1 MRLAFLC
8 VCLTSALGVARAA
21 QPPFSASLSPEDF
34 AAAGLGKLTPA
45 ERAHLDALIRGQRA
59 AAPPAAV
66 AAPVAAAAAEKPAAS
81 ASSSLLGRAKVL
93 LTPGTQVEYA
103 AVEGRLAGTFTG
115 WEGKAVFT
123 LKDGQRWQIANPGS
137 SYFGPPLVEPA
148 VRLTPAPLGTFWLQI
163 EGVGQRVKVV
173 PLNVGR

>member
-8 VCLTSALGVARAA
+8 VCLAAALGVARAA

-45 ERAHLDALIRGQRA
+45 ERAHLDALVRGQRP

-66 AAPVAAAAAEKPAAS
+66 VAAAGDQPAAS

-103 AVEGRLAGTFTG
+103 TVEGRLAGTFTG
-115 WEGKAVFT
+115 WEGRAIFT